1 MRRPPPPTSSRR
13 SVLPNCLRARSP
25 SQPPSAAT
33 CARSHLARSVGGR
46 AGAPRLCARR
56 VAWRRSRRA
65 ASAMERPRVGV
76 HARNATHAPD
86 GAAEPVGGGRRV
98 TLSTPQVRVRSVA
111 SSLLTSTRSRSV
123 SRPIRDRRSP
133 PDRVRGQVRWQS
145 TRSRRRRAARRATLD
160 ARRAGCRCPR
170 ARPPHACI
178 SWVHPRV
185 RREARIN
192 APETYRCTVHPRL
205 CVHSRA
211 CRFAGP
217 PASTATWSR
226 RSRRFRPTP
235 RLRLVPAVLGCS
247 AARFRRSFARALRH
261 THRPVPARSHGLAAL
276 PAPAAR
282 PVLTGDLSLVAV
294 DDLVCLLDAAHDASA
309 RPPLGDRPRPG
320 QVVSIVPLAIGRS
333 RCGLPSPGARRPVAQ
348 GSPRSFRQDGSTELI
363 GYRRPRPH
371 QPLVSAPCSSQGPR
385 SGAIR

>member
-1 MRRPPPPTSSRR
+1 MCARPSGMAPIATGCVSNGTAACGCSRR
-13 SVLPNCLRARSP
+13 AKERHA
-25 SQPPSAAT
+25 
-33 CARSHLARSVGGR
+33 CAGWRGR
-46 AGAPRLCARR
+46 AGRWRAESDAFDSAGQGAFSRLKSADFDA
-56 VAWRRSRRA
+56 VALC
-65 ASAMERPRVGV
+65 V
-76 HARNATHAPD
+76 APD
-86 GAAEPVGGGRRV
+86 SRPPVATGSRERAGSVAINSVSSTPRSKEEPLWTLVEPAADVREHGRRM
-98 TLSTPQVRVRSVA
+98 LA
-111 SSLLTSTRSRSV
+111 Y
-123 SRPIRDRRSP
+123 
-133 PDRVRGQVRWQS
+133 RGF
-145 TRSRRRRAARRATLD
+145 
-160 ARRAGCRCPR
+160 
-170 ARPPHACI
+170 
-178 SWVHPRV
+178 PRV